1 MQCWVGNVI
10 NTMDLLTAASEK
22 PVEVFKLFKTSLDR
36 SGKSFDNFSAA
47 EKRAIAEATKMDVD
61 QLNSLFKVDLRTGIE
76 QLNKMAEEEQDLKK
90 AAEEAAALTEKLYKI
105 FYIFV
110 GYLTPV
116 VKKLH
121 EVVDDFHKWIQ
132 KNKETAKTLGL
143 VLTVAA
149 ALTLGL
155 TILAKAWVLVSAA
168 MISIKT
174 IFPGKKSAVDL
185 LAGAGSGASSGPSRL
200 AKLGQA
206 ATSSAKG
213 LLSFGAAILLIGA
226 GIAVAAVGIAQMV
239 KSFKDLNPEQ
249 INRSCNS
256 IGNIR
261 SNVYCLNVCC
271 F

>member
-1 MQCWVGNVI
+1 METFQ
-10 NTMDLLTAASEK
+10 
-22 PVEVFKLFKTSLDR
+22 LFKTAIDR
-36 SGKSFDNFSAA
+36 SGKSFDNFTNA
-47 EKRAIAEATKMDVD
+47 EKRALAEITKIDVD
-61 QLNSLFKVDLRTGIE
+61 DMNKLFKFDLRTGINE
-76 QLNKMAEEEQDLKK
+76 LNRMMEEEQDMKK
-90 AAEEAAALTEKLYKI
+90 AAEEASTALEKLTKI

-110 GYLTPV
+110 GYITPV
-116 VKKLH
+116 IK
-121 EVVDDFHKWIQ
+121 EVHIVIDGFHKWIQ

-143 VLTVAA
+143 VLTAAA

-155 TILAKAWVLVSAA
+155 MVLAKAWVLLSAA
-168 MISIKT
+168 YLNIKT

-213 LLSFGAAILLIGA
+213 LLSFGAAILLIGT
-226 GIAVAAVGIAQMV
+226 GVAVAALGIAQLV

-261 SNVYCLNVCC
+261 SNVYCLNACC